1 MDTAILTKG
10 RMTKARMANTMSL
23 DAPIYPEPSYYY
35 GNVERLV
42 FNYET
47 D

>member
-10 RMTKARMANTMSL
+10 RMTKARMANTMPL
-23 DAPIYPEPSYYY
+23 DAPIYPEPPYYY

-42 FNYET
+42 FIYET